1 MDIKSKINK
10 VTCTFLDP
18 ELENEYKKSEWTR
31 EKSKTAYIMLSL
43 AFLATIGL
51 IIEFGT
57 QTRWES
63 MGIEYSPPI
72 ALMGN
77 WLIFSHFVNISL
89 YLYVLFS
96 SDEFKFKYADKI
108 ASLTL
113 SNVFIFVS
121 LRALFS
127 PAERYLPES
136 MSLYFYPVWPLFTVV
151 LICAVMKFK
160 FNHLLIII
168 CCIFFPALYP
178 FVVKGGAGLV
188 DTLGFVI
195 FPAIYLIFTVYQS
208 QIKSRIS
215 FYYENLLS
223 KGLRKYFGESLT
235 NQLIKDEGKI
245 NAETRWV
252 TISFTDINKYSTIIE
267 KMSPEIA
274 VKFLNEYFT
283 RMHKVIKKYNGVI
296 LNYIGDSI
304 MVIYGAPD
312 NIKNHEIS
320 ALKAAIEMK
329 SELKE
334 LNDSWNKNEFSRYW
348 KNIGIDEVTCRTGL
362 HCGNLIIG
370 NMGSDDL
377 LQYSAIGDVVNIAAR
392 LETVNKEFSTEI
404 AISEEI
410 YATLTDEFIK
420 IAKLEG
426 EINLKG
432 RSQKTNVYSIN

>member
-10 VTCTFLDP
+10 VTCTFLDE
-18 ELENEYKKSEWTR
+18 ELENEYKKSEWNR
-31 EKSKTAYIMLSL
+31 EKSKTTYIMIALT
-43 AFLATIGL
+43 FLAIIGL

-63 MGIEYSPPI
+63 MGIEYSPTI
-72 ALMGN
+72 AFMGN
-77 WLIFSHFVNISL
+77 WLTLSHFVNISL
-89 YLYVLFS
+89 YLYVLFTN
-96 SDEFKFKYADKI
+96 DESKFKYADKI

-168 CCIFFPALYP
+168 CCVFFPALYP
-178 FVVKGGAGLV
+178 FVFKGGAGVV

-195 FPAIYLIFTVYQS
+195 FPAFYLIFNVYQS

-334 LNDSWNKNEFSRYW
+334 LNESWNKNEFSRYW

-410 YATLTDEFIK
+410 YATLTDEFINK
-420 IAKLEG
+420 AKLEG